1 MMNTRRTASFIV
13 ARWLATREFP
23 GALLPKEGPD
33 RGFVQDLVYAVIRRH
48 RVLRSVLGRLLK
60 TWPNGELESL
70 LLVGAAQILYMPDV
84 PDFAAVSETVS
95 AAKKSGSGRRFD
107 RVVNGV
113 LRNLIR
119 RRDELTAQVASAPLA
134 VRESFPDALVKRWCA
149 RYGAEKA
156 EAMARLFNTPAETWL
171 SYSDGRMERLP
182 RGRRVDEAEG
192 YADGAFLVQDP
203 ATLGAVELLDVRPGQ
218 IVLDFCAAPGGK
230 TAQIAWRL
238 RPAGAADEAVA
249 SGRLVAQE
257 VNPQRLERLRENVK
271 RLRMDWVETTQSLAQ
286 CDGVPQTFDRVL
298 LDVPCSNTG
307 VLRRRP
313 DARWRWSVVRLRQL
327 TQLQGEILEKA
338 AALVAP
344 GGRLV
349 YSTCSLEPEENSE
362 RIDAFLAAHPEFE
375 RAETRES
382 LPFETGN
389 DGAFACALVRSRL
402 SGR

>member
-13 ARWLATREFP
+13 ARWLATHEFP

-33 RGFVQDLVYAVIRRH
+33 RGFVQDMVYAVIRRH

-60 TWPNGELESL
+60 TWPNGELEAL

-95 AAKKSGSGRRFD
+95 AAKKSGAGRRFD

-119 RRDELTAQVASAPLA
+119 RREELMAQVASAPLA
-134 VRESFPDALVKRWCA
+134 VRESFPDALVKRWCL

-156 EAMARLFNTPAETWL
+156 EAMAKLFNTPAETWL

-218 IVLDFCAAPGGK
+218 TVLDFCAAPGGK

-238 RPAGAADEAVA
+238 RPTTASGQDGASAG
-249 SGRLVAQE
+249 GRLVAQE
-257 VNPQRLERLRENVK
+257 VNPVRLERLRENMK
-271 RLRMDWVETTQSLAQ
+271 RLRMDWVETAQSLSAAG
-286 CDGVPQTFDRVL
+286 DVPKAFDRVL

-327 TQLQGEILEKA
+327 TQVQSEILEKA
-338 AALVAP
+338 SALVAP

-349 YSTCSLEPEENSE
+349 YSTCSLEPEENAE
-362 RIDAFLAAHPEFE
+362 RIGAFLAAHPEF
-375 RAETRES
+375 RQAEVRES

-389 DGAFACALVRSRL
+389 DGAFACALVRARDC
-402 SGR
+402 

>member
-13 ARWLATREFP
+13 ARWLATHEFP
-23 GALLPKEGPD
+23 GGLLPKEGPD
-33 RGFVQDLVYAVIRRH
+33 RGFVQDMVYAVIRRH
-48 RVLRSVLGRLLK
+48 RVLRFVLGRLLK

-84 PDFAAVSETVS
+84 PDFAAVSETVT

-119 RRDELTAQVASAPLA
+119 RRDELEAQVASAPLA

-149 RYGAEKA
+149 RYGVERA
-156 EAMARLFNTPAETWL
+156 EAMAKLFNTPAETWL

-182 RGRRVDEAEG
+182 RGRRVEEAEG

-203 ATLGAVELLDVRPGQ
+203 ATIGSVEILDVRPGQ
-218 IVLDFCAAPGGK
+218 TVLDFCAAPGGK

-238 RPAGAADEAVA
+238 RPAGAPGEAA
-249 SGRLVAQE
+249 AAGRLVAQE

-271 RLRMDWVETTQSLAQ
+271 RLRLDWVETTQSLAQ
-286 CDGVPQTFDRVL
+286 CAGVPAAFDRVL

-338 AALVAP
+338 SALVAP

-349 YSTCSLEPEENSE
+349 YSTCSLEPEENSG

-389 DGAFACALVRSRL
+389 DGAFACALVRTR
-402 SGR
+402 

>member
-13 ARWLATREFP
+13 ARWLATHEFP

-33 RGFVQDLVYAVIRRH
+33 RGFVQDMVYAVIRRH

-60 TWPNGELESL
+60 TWPNGELEAL

-84 PDFAAVSETVS
+84 PDFAAVSETVT

-119 RRDELTAQVASAPLA
+119 RRAELEAQVASAPLA

-156 EAMARLFNTPAETWL
+156 EAMAKLFNTPAETWL

-182 RGRRVDEAEG
+182 RGRRVEEAEG

-218 IVLDFCAAPGGK
+218 TVLDFCAAPGGK

-238 RPAGAADEAVA
+238 RPAGASGGAAA

-257 VNPQRLERLRENVK
+257 VNPLRLERLRENVK

-286 CDGVPQTFDRVL
+286 CVGAPAAFDRVL

-338 AALVAP
+338 SALVAP

-389 DGAFACALVRSRL
+389 DGAFACALVRAR
-402 SGR
+402 

>member
-13 ARWLATREFP
+13 ARWLATHEFP

-33 RGFVQDLVYAVIRRH
+33 RGFVQDMVYAVIRRH

-60 TWPNGELESL
+60 TWPNGELEAL

-119 RRDELTAQVASAPLA
+119 RRDELEAQVASAPLA

-156 EAMARLFNTPAETWL
+156 EAMAKLFNTPAETWL
-171 SYSDGRMERLP
+171 SYSDGRMDRLP

-218 IVLDFCAAPGGK
+218 TVLDFCAAPGGK

-238 RPAGAADEAVA
+238 RPAGASDETAV

-257 VNPQRLERLRENVK
+257 VNPQRLERLRENMK

-286 CDGVPQTFDRVL
+286 CGGVPQAFDRVL

-338 AALVAP
+338 APLVAH

-389 DGAFACALVRSRL
+389 DGAFACALVRTR
-402 SGR
+402 

>member
-13 ARWLATREFP
+13 ARWLATHEFP

-33 RGFVQDLVYAVIRRH
+33 RGFVQDMVYAVIRRH

-60 TWPNGELESL
+60 TWPNGELEAL

-84 PDFAAVSETVS
+84 PDFAAVSETVT

-119 RRDELTAQVASAPLA
+119 RRAELEAQVASAPLA

-156 EAMARLFNTPAETWL
+156 EAMAKLFNTPAETWL

-182 RGRRVDEAEG
+182 RGRRVEDAEG

-218 IVLDFCAAPGGK
+218 TVLDFCAAPGGK

-238 RPAGAADEAVA
+238 RPAGASGGAAA

-257 VNPQRLERLRENVK
+257 VNPLRLERLRENVK

-286 CDGVPQTFDRVL
+286 CAGAPAAFDRVL

-338 AALVAP
+338 SALVAP

-362 RIDAFLAAHPEFE
+362 RIGAFLAAHPEFE

-389 DGAFACALVRSRL
+389 DGAFACALVRTR
-402 SGR
+402 

>member
-13 ARWLATREFP
+13 ARWLATHEFP

-33 RGFVQDLVYAVIRRH
+33 RGFVQDMVYAVIRRH

-60 TWPNGELESL
+60 TWPNGELEAL

-84 PDFAAVSETVS
+84 PDFAAVSETVT

-119 RRDELTAQVASAPLA
+119 RRAELEAQVASAPLA

-156 EAMARLFNTPAETWL
+156 EAMAKLFNTPAETWL

-182 RGRRVDEAEG
+182 RGRRVEEAEG

-218 IVLDFCAAPGGK
+218 TVLDFCAAPGGK

-238 RPAGAADEAVA
+238 RPAGASGGAAA

-257 VNPQRLERLRENVK
+257 VNPLRLERLRENVK

-286 CDGVPQTFDRVL
+286 CAGAPAAFDRVL

-338 AALVAP
+338 SALVAP

-362 RIDAFLAAHPEFE
+362 RIGAFLAAHPEFE

-389 DGAFACALVRSRL
+389 DGAFACALVRAR
-402 SGR
+402 

>member
-13 ARWLATREFP
+13 ARWLATHEFP

-33 RGFVQDLVYAVIRRH
+33 RGFVQDMVYAVIRRH

-60 TWPNGELESL
+60 TWPNGELEAL

-84 PDFAAVSETVS
+84 PDFAAVSETVT

-119 RRDELTAQVASAPLA
+119 RRAELEAQVASAPLA

-156 EAMARLFNTPAETWL
+156 EAMAKLFNTPAETWL

-182 RGRRVDEAEG
+182 RGRRVEDAEG

-218 IVLDFCAAPGGK
+218 TVLDFCAAPGGK

-238 RPAGAADEAVA
+238 RPVGASGGAAA

-257 VNPQRLERLRENVK
+257 VNPLRLERLRENVK

-286 CDGVPQTFDRVL
+286 CAGAPAAFDRVL

-338 AALVAP
+338 SALVAP

-389 DGAFACALVRSRL
+389 DGAFACALVRAR
-402 SGR
+402 